1 MSITQEQLMETAEKL
16 FASIDTN
23 GNGSLDMDEVREFSK
38 QMLHRAKP
46 DGVFDEA
53 KF

>member
-1 MSITQEQLMETAEKL
+1 METAEKL

-23 GNGSLDMDEVREFSK
+23 GNGSLDRNEVREFSL
-38 QMLHRAKP
+38 QMFHRVKP
-46 DGVFDEA
+46 DGVFDEE